1 MIYDEALDAQQRL
14 FVMRGQ
20 SEKLQSDQKHL
31 ERYKEYLEKVVGNL
45 NMGCSGQPDKRVQ
58 RGIEYS

>member
-31 ERYKEYLEKVVGNL
+31 ERYR
-45 NMGCSGQPDKRVQ
+45 DT
-58 RGIEYS
+58 